1 MQLVKA
7 VTETGAVAM
16 QAMPNPRHL
25 PAAVVAGER
34 GRAVLLGEVGLARLA
49 IKLKES
55 GFTANNATVTDSRLN
70 ILRDEAA
77 IDRIVA
83 VVNSQNDLSS
93 IFEVLDDEHLL
104 ALSFLQQGPRPAQIR
119 VTRDGAISMRSEN
132 PEVLNLVV
140 HSVDDFGID

>member
-1 MQLVKA
+1 
-7 VTETGAVAM
+7 
-16 QAMPNPRHL
+16 
-25 PAAVVAGER
+25 
-34 GRAVLLGEVGLARLA
+34 
-49 IKLKES
+49 
-55 GFTANNATVTDSRLN
+55 
-70 ILRDEAA
+70 
-77 IDRIVA
+77 VA